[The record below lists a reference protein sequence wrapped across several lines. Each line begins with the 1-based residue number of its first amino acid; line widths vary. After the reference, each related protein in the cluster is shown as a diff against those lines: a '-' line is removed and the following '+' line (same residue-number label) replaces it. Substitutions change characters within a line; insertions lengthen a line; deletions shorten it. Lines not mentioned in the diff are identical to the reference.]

1 MKNYK
6 VKAIK
11 NFTDSITGQFR
22 VAQQSEFV
30 VSEERYNQLLE
41 RNAIELIEI
50 IEDKKERTNNDGE
63 ITINNE
69 IKINDKIIKK
79 EVKKTSKKKS
89 K

>member
-1 MKNYK
+1 MNNYK

-11 NFTDSITGQFR
+11 NFTDATTGQFR

-41 RNAIELIEI
+41 HNAIELIEI
-50 IEDKKERTNNDGE
+50 IE
-63 ITINNE
+63 E
-69 IKINDKIIKK
+69 IKEETTEEKV
-79 EVKKTSKKKS
+79 VKKTSKKKS